1 LTHYIPGS
9 AANGIYLNPS
19 TPTAVYPVSAGSHT
33 VYLNARKVGTTT
45 SYIWDTQ
52 LNLVFIPTNYGAVA
66 LASDVDQGDQETNQ
80 SVSRPLSSGDIAN
93 EQRTSAQANEQR
105 MQRELDQMRADF
117 ETLKREVE
125 SSRNG
130 DPNTSSR

>member
-1 LTHYIPGS
+1 M
-9 AANGIYLNPS
+9 
-19 TPTAVYPVSAGSHT
+19 
-33 VYLNARKVGTTT
+33 YLNARKVGTTT
-45 SYIWDTQ
+45 SFLWDVQ

-66 LASDVDQGDQETNQ
+66 LASDVDRGDQETNQ

-93 EQRTSAQANEQR
+93 EQRTSAQANEER

-117 ETLKREVE
+117 EALNREVE

-130 DPNTSSR
+130 NPSTSSR